1 MRESKYTPLQR
12 HLASLPDRRW
22 NASFDEIEQILGFT
36 LPDTASSHPEWW
48 GNEAPQFTKHT
59 QCKAWMSVGWTTNDI
74 DLVNRTVSFQ
84 KG

>member
-12 HLASLPDRRW
+12 HLTNLPDRRW

-36 LPDTASSHPEWW
+36 LPATASSHPEWW
-48 GNEAPQFTKHT
+48 GNEDPQFTKHT
-59 QCKAWMSVGWTTNDI
+59 QCKAWMSIGWTVSDI
-74 DLVNRTVSFQ
+74 DLASRTVRFQ